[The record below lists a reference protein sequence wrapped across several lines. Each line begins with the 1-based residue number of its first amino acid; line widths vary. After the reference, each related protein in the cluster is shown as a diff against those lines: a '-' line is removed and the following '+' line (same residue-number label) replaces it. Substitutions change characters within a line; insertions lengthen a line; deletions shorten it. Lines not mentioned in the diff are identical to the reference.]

1 MKRDLKERYDMD
13 ELREIIHELRGEGGC
28 PWDRTLNYVTLKP
41 FIVDE
46 SQEVQEAVDRGDMEN
61 LCEELGDVLL
71 QILLYSD
78 MADADGYFSFDDVI
92 TACAQKMVRRH
103 PHVFG
108 DEKADTPEE
117 ALNIWHRVKAEE
129 KAARRAA
136 KGE

>member
-1 MKRDLKERYDMD
+1 MKRELKERYDMD

-41 FIVDE
+41 FILDE

>member
-1 MKRDLKERYDMD
+1 MKRELKERYDMD

-41 FIVDE
+41 FILDE

-78 MADADGYFSFDDVI
+78 MADADGYFSFEDVI

>member
-1 MKRDLKERYDMD
+1 MKRELKERYDMD

>member
-1 MKRDLKERYDMD
+1 MKRELKERYDMD

-28 PWDRTLNYVTLKP
+28 PWDRSLSYQSLKP
-41 FIVDE
+41 FILDE
-46 SQEVQEAVDRGDMEN
+46 SQEVQEAVDHGDMEN

-71 QILLYSD
+71 QILLYAD
-78 MADADGYFSFDDVI
+78 MADGDGYFSFDDVI
-92 TACAQKMVRRH
+92 TSCARKMVRRH

-108 DEKADTPEE
+108 DEQADTPEA

>member
-1 MKRDLKERYDMD
+1 MKRELKKNYDMD

>member
-1 MKRDLKERYDMD
+1 MKRELKESYGMD
-13 ELREIIHELRGEGGC
+13 ELRAIIHELRGEGGC
-28 PWDRTLNYVTLKP
+28 PWDRSLNYETLKP
-41 FIVDE
+41 FILDE
-46 SQEVQEAVDRGDMEN
+46 SQEVQEAVDHGDMEN

-78 MADADGYFSFDDVI
+78 MAAEDGYFDFDSVV
-92 TACAQKMVRRH
+92 TACARKMIRRH

-117 ALNIWHRVKAEE
+117 ALDIWRRVKAEE

-136 KGE
+136 EGE